1 MSVVF
6 VLMGVAFQSLVAPL
20 RSVLTLCLT
29 LSFCFGFMVL
39 VYQHGAL
46 NFMNLRAVSNIHAT
60 CWLPPVSAP
69 ACPWIRLSLSPHG
82 LFDGPT
88 GYLPA
93 TYHISWRAVSPQVMC
108 FSIIVGL
115 GLDYDVFLISRIYE
129 YRLNGYTDRAAALKG
144 IYKTGYIITAA
155 GIIMAVAFGGLMISD
170 ELILNQAA
178 FLLIV
183 AVSKTDPP
191 SSLCLSEVY
200 SHLCTFYM
208 RVLVI
213 CAWCCGWWL

>member
-1 MSVVF
+1 MNLYLALGAGVTYDAVNEVYESFYLIITVTLSVVF

-46 NFMNLRAVSNIHAT
+46 SFLNIRAVSNIHAT
-60 CWLPPVSAP
+60 CWLPP
-69 ACPWIRLSLSPHG
+69 
-82 LFDGPT
+82 
-88 GYLPA
+88 
-93 TYHISWRAVSPQVMC
+93 VMC

-155 GIIMAVAFGGLMISD
+155 GVIMAVAFGGLMISD
-170 ELILNQAA
+170 EIILNQAA

-183 AVSKTDPP
+183 AVLLDTFVVRTLAVPAMLGLTDSWSWWPADMPP
-191 SSLCLSEVY
+191 ATKDTKGVGL
-200 SHLCTFYM
+200 
-208 RVLVI
+208 
-213 CAWCCGWWL
+213 